1 LPDRTVLVCGGSG
14 TEESAANATLTAEL
28 YDPYAQ
34 NGGWVPVALASVP
47 RLYHS
52 GALLL
57 PDGRVMT
64 FGGNPARESE
74 ELRLEVYS
82 PPYLF
87 AGAQP
92 VINDVPQEW
101 GYGGTYAIQVDR
113 AGDILWAHLIRPGS
127 TTHAFDM
134 NQRLV
139 DVPFT
144 VDVNASQLVA
154 QVSDQPNLAPPG
166 WYMLFV
172 VDQNRIP
179 STARWIR
186 LG

>member
-1 LPDRTVLVCGGSG
+1 
-14 TEESAANATLTAEL
+14 
-28 YDPYAQ
+28 
-34 NGGWVPVALASVP
+34 
-47 RLYHS
+47 
-52 GALLL
+52 
-57 PDGRVMT
+57 
-64 FGGNPARESE
+64 
-74 ELRLEVYS
+74 
-82 PPYLF
+82 
-87 AGAQP
+87 
-92 VINDVPQEW
+92 
-101 GYGGTYAIQVDR
+101 
-113 AGDILWAHLIRPGS
+113 
-127 TTHAFDM
+127 
-134 NQRLV
+134 V